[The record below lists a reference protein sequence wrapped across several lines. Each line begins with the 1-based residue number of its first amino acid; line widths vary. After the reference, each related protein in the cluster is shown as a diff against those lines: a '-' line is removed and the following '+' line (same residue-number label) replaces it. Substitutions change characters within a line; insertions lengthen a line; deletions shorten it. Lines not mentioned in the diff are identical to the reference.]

1 MNTLVQTTETPAKVR
16 QPRVSLWSLRIV
28 ATVNLVLVLLQPVF
42 AGLFLT
48 GDVDAIDLHSTTAT
62 VVVFVELALVGVAV
76 GYLVARGRR
85 WVLPATVVLLA
96 AAVLQA
102 FLGYTRTLAFHVPL
116 GVAIVTASVFLG
128 IWVWMPAA
136 ARPRDGAR

>member
-1 MNTLVQTTETPAKVR
+1 VR
-16 QPRVSLWSLRIV
+16 VKRPRVSLWSLRIV
-28 ATVNLVLVLLQPVF
+28 ATVNLVLVVLQPVF

-48 GDVDAIDLHSTTAT
+48 GDVDAIDIHAT
-62 VVVFVELALVGVAV
+62 VATLVAFVELVLVGVAV
-76 GYLVARGRR
+76 GYLVARGRW

-96 AAVLQA
+96 AVVVQA
-102 FLGYTRTLAFHVPL
+102 FLGYIRVLEFHVPL

-128 IWVWMPAA
+128 IWVWLPAA